1 VGAGG
6 STDPLPIL
14 TAMPAIS
21 ATAPGKV
28 ILFGEHAVVF
38 GQPAIAVPVNQVRAR
53 AIISARPDQ
62 PGGWI
67 HLQAPDIGL
76 ESNWEDL
83 SQDHPL
89 VLVIKGVL
97 KATGIEIPPAL
108 TMRITSTIPVAAGL
122 GSGAAVSVAIIRA
135 LSKFLG
141 RPLGEIEISELAFE
155 VEKLYHGTPSGID
168 NTVITYEKPIYF
180 MKDNTDNEGK
190 MEAFQVSRPFT
201 IVIGDSGVP
210 SPTAAAVGDVRKAW
224 QNDKNR
230 FNAFFESTG
239 EIVNQAK
246 GAIETGDNAALG
258 PLMNKNQDILKEMG
272 VSSEKLE
279 RLIQAAHQAG
289 APGAKLSGGGR
300 GGNMIALATP
310 ESARHVANGLIDAGA
325 TGTIITTVKMQHQGF
340 KVGE

>member
-1 VGAGG
+1 
-6 STDPLPIL
+6 
-14 TAMPAIS
+14 
-21 ATAPGKV
+21 
-28 ILFGEHAVVF
+28 
-38 GQPAIAVPVNQVRAR
+38 
-53 AIISARPDQ
+53 
-62 PGGWI
+62 
-67 HLQAPDIGL
+67 
-76 ESNWEDL
+76 L

-180 MKDNTDNEGK
+180 MKDDTDNEGK
-190 MEAFQVSRPFT
+190 MEAFHVSRPFT

-224 QNDKNR
+224 QDDKNR

-325 TGTIITTVKMQHQGF
+325 TGTIITTVEMQQQGF